1 MEIKEETLSSIF
13 CEPDRL
19 KLTEDSMQVWKIADS
34 IREYGQLI
42 PIICY
47 RIAEGGNLIL
57 IDGSLILRA
66 LQYLGKNTGFV
77 LDVGIRT
84 KAEALKIWSVLNL
97 NARPINYIE
106 LAKKIREYPEIKK
119 AIPNQTLMS
128 NQEIESL
135 DKALDF
141 DWSYFAK
148 AKEQTE
154 GPDMFGGLYD

>member
-1 MEIKEETLSSIF
+1 MEVKEETLSSIY
-13 CEPDRL
+13 CEPDSL

-34 IREYGQLI
+34 IKEYGQLL

-47 RIAEGGNLIL
+47 RIAEGRQLIL
-57 IDGSLILRA
+57 IDGVLILKA

-77 LDVGIRT
+77 LDAGIHT
-84 KAEALKIWSVLNL
+84 KYEALKIWSVLNL
-97 NARPINYIE
+97 NTRPINYIE
-106 LAKKIREYPEIKK
+106 LAKKIRKYPEIKK
-119 AIPNQTLMS
+119 TIPNQTLMS

-135 DKALDF
+135 DKSLDF
-141 DWSYFAK
+141 DWSCFAK